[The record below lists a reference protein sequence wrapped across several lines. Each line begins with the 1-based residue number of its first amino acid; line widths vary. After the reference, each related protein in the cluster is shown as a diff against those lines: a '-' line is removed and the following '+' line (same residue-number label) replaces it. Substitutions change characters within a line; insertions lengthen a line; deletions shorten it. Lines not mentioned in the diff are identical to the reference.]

1 MPTPPPPDTS
11 GWLPH
16 PDRRQIINASTIL
29 LALLVFLLALSTGWS
44 AYQRY
49 LEAGR
54 IHAASALTDQTI
66 AISAVAAMERGVT
79 SAMLGAGTGHGSR
92 LQTMLIEVRA
102 RGDTLW
108 DTFQKATQHFDASPA
123 LRQALN
129 RAQTAHQTL
138 LEARHQA
145 DRFFAGEAVGIDE
158 PEWIGLVSHFNQS
171 LEQIRHELFYQGQ
184 WPQQLTVLNL
194 SLRHWVWLVSEYA
207 GRERGILAYYISN
220 RAPLP
225 EARRAELRTYR
236 ALVEHYIQE
245 ILAEA
250 GEPGMDPRIRT
261 TAQVMQRRFVD
272 TFDPLRA
279 QVYRHAAT
287 GNYQLSGDDWIRA
300 ATTAIDSVLDLAGT
314 VTGISAQ
321 AADRIR
327 RDSARHLAY
336 QVGVVALALFL
347 LLISLTKIRE
357 TTNALFH
364 EKELAEVTLHS
375 IGDGVITTDAEAR
388 VEYLNPVAEEFT
400 GWSNSEAIGR
410 PLSEVVEL
418 ATGFSHEPHENPVVR
433 CLREKRVVGLAENTL
448 LIRRDG
454 KEFAIEDSAAPIHD
468 VEGKVVGAVMVF
480 YDVSDNHEPG
490 HLLAHYA
497 AHDALTGLANRR
509 EFERRLT
516 KLLNRAKHKGEQHAL
531 CYIDLDQFKIV
542 NDTCGHMVGDKL
554 LRQLTYV
561 LEQHVRDA
569 DTLARLGGDEF
580 GLLLENCP
588 LPRARQITENI
599 RRLVKEFRFVWEGK
613 AFDGGCSIG
622 LVPITAESISPA
634 ELLSEA
640 DAACYAAKEKG
651 RNRVQVFEPGD
662 IELAQRSGEMQWVSR
677 LRAALREDRLL
688 LYVQDIQPLNEERP
702 LHREILLRLC
712 DEDGQI
718 VLPMCFIPAAERYNL
733 MPELDRWVIEHT
745 LDWISRYD
753 AGQEG
758 TVYNINLSGT
768 SVSDSGPLLEFI
780 DQQLVRYPVPP
791 QRICFEITETAAVQ
805 NLAQLA
811 ELIQVLKVRGFSFAL
826 DDFGSGLSS
835 FMYLKTL
842 PVDFLKI
849 DGSFVRDM
857 LHDPIDL
864 AMVQSINTIGHVMQI
879 ETIAE
884 FVEDDETR
892 DELRKLG
899 VDFGQGYGI
908 EHPRPLAQ
916 GTAD

>member
-1 MPTPPPPDTS
+1 M
-11 GWLPH
+11 LVL
-16 PDRRQIINASTIL
+16 L
-29 LALLVFLLALSTGWS
+29 LALGTGWS

-54 IHAASALTDQTI
+54 IHAASALADQTI

-79 SAMLGAGTGHGSR
+79 SAMLGGGAGQGSR
-92 LQTMLIEVRA
+92 LRTMLVEARA
-102 RGDTLW
+102 RGDALW
-108 DTFQKATQHFDASPA
+108 DTFEQAAQHFDATPVFHHA
-123 LRQALN
+123 MR
-129 RAQTAHQTL
+129 RAQVARRAL
-138 LEARHQA
+138 LKARA
-145 DRFFAGEAVGIDE
+145 RVDRFFAGEAVRIDE
-158 PEWIGLVSHFNQS
+158 PEWIGFISRFNQS
-171 LEQIRHELFYQGQ
+171 LEQVRHTLFYLGQ
-184 WPQQLTVLNL
+184 WPQRLTVLNL

-207 GRERGILAYYISN
+207 GRERGILAYYIS
-220 RAPLP
+220 RRSPLP
-225 EARRAELRTYR
+225 EARYSELRAYR
-236 ALVEHYIQE
+236 ALVEHHAQE
-245 ILAEA
+245 ILAGA
-250 GEPGMDPRIRT
+250 GQPDMYPRIRT
-261 TAQVMQRRFVD
+261 AAEAMQQRFLD
-272 TFDPLRA
+272 AFNPLRER
-279 QVYRHAAT
+279 VYSRAAT
-287 GNYQLSGDDWIRA
+287 GDYPLSGEDWIQA
-300 ATTAIDSVLDLAGT
+300 ATTAIDSVLDLAGA
-314 VTGISAQ
+314 VTEVSAQ
-321 AADRIR
+321 VADRIQ
-327 RDSARHLAY
+327 RDSSRHLAY
-336 QVGVVALALFL
+336 QGGVVMLALFL
-347 LLISLTKIRE
+347 LVVSLTKVRE

-375 IGDGVITTDAEAR
+375 IGDAVITTDAEAR

-410 PLSEVVEL
+410 PLSEVVRL
-418 ATGFSHEPHENPVVR
+418 ATGFSHEPHENPVER

-454 KEFAIEDSAAPIHD
+454 KEYTIEDSAAPIHD
-468 VEGKVVGAVMVF
+468 VEGNIVGAVMVF
-480 YDVSDNHEPG
+480 YDVSDNHEPA

-516 KLLNRAKHKGEQHAL
+516 KLLNRAKHKNEEHAL
-531 CYIDLDQFKIV
+531 CYIDLDQFKVV

-561 LEQHVRDA
+561 LEQHVRDS

-580 GLLLENCP
+580 GLLLKNCP
-588 LPRARQITENI
+588 LPRARQIAENI

-622 LVPITAESISPA
+622 LVPITADSISPA

-662 IELAQRSGEMQWVSR
+662 IELARRSGEMRWVSR
-677 LRAALREDRLL
+677 IKTALREGRML
-688 LYVQDIQPLNEERP
+688 LYVQDIQPLKDGRP
-702 LHREILLRLC
+702 LHREVLLRLR
-712 DEDGQI
+712 DEEGQI
-718 VLPMCFIPAAERYNL
+718 VPPMCFIPAAERYNL

-745 LDWISRYD
+745 LAWVSRYD
-753 AGQEG
+753 TGQEG

-768 SVSDSGPLLEFI
+768 SVSDSRLLLRFI
-780 DQQLVRYPVPP
+780 DQQLARHPVPP
-791 QRICFEITETAAVQ
+791 RRICFEITETAAVQ

-811 ELIQVLKVRGFSFAL
+811 ELIEVLKARGFSFAL

-849 DGSFVRDM
+849 DGGFVRDM
-857 LHDPIDL
+857 LRDPIDL

-879 ETIAE
+879 KTIAE
-884 FVEDDETR
+884 FVEDDDTR
-892 DELRKLG
+892 AELCRLG

-908 EHPRPLAQ
+908 DRPRPLI
-916 GTAD
+916 